1 MVYRNPYHGY
11 SSEEYGAYGQGET
24 YRGDQT
30 AYQAQ
35 EHTQVTPTLHT
46 KQDKPTNVY
55 ELYSQYI
62 Q

>member
-11 SSEEYGAYGQGET
+11 SSDEYGAYGQGET

-30 AYQAQ
+30 AYQGQ
-35 EHTQVTPTLHT
+35 EHTQVTPHRHT
-46 KQDKPTNVY
+46 KQDAQTSRSI
-55 ELYSQYI
+55 LITYI